1 MSLKKSNHVLSAIRN
16 HNIVFLIMS
25 MLVAFGIYSLTQMN
39 KDEFPQFTIRQGVVA
54 AIYPGAS
61 AQEVEEQVTKPL
73 ERFLFTYSEINQKQT
88 HSVTEN
94 GIVYV
99 FVELRVEV
107 TNKDEVWSKI
117 RHGLQLFKKTSLPAG
132 VLEVVVVDDFGNTS
146 SMLLAVESQQ
156 RTPRELENYAETVCD
171 RLRSISSMGNLK
183 IVGQQREEIA
193 VLVDPEK
200 LSTYGIDQRALL
212 VELSTQGFRTVSG
225 NVENEAGEAMIH
237 LSAPYQSEYEIGEQ
251 IVYTDP
257 TGAVVRL
264 RDIAKIERRY
274 REPDKYIKFNG
285 EHCVR
290 ISMEMAPSNNIV
302 AFGRQVEKAI
312 QESQAL
318 IPPDVQMHKI
328 TNQPYV
334 VSSSVLSFL
343 RDLLISILVV
353 IAVMMLLFPLRT
365 ALIAGSSVPVCT
377 AITVGL
383 MYVCG
388 IELNTVTLAALIVVL
403 GMIVDDSVIVVDGYV
418 DMLQRGHSRLYSAVE
433 STSQLFVAMSLAT
446 LAISGMFFPMTR
458 IITGPLGEFVQ
469 LFPWTLLFALGC
481 SIFYAAWVI
490 PYLSTRFIKYNKK
503 GFAGN
508 RFEAAQNR
516 FFVFLQESYD
526 KLLTICFKHPAIT
539 ISTVVSV
546 VLLGVFLLSRLNI
559 QMLPKADRNC
569 FAVEIHLTHGSTLEH
584 TAVVADSM
592 EHILRSDPRV
602 TSVTSFIGTSSPRFH
617 ATYAPQ
623 MPRKNYAQFIVNT
636 ASEKATIQLL
646 KEYGPKYENAFDNAY
661 IRFKQMDYQAADN
674 PVEVYLSGNDLDEL
688 KRWADTLKDYMHTL
702 PEMTW
707 IHSNMDETSQ
717 NIGIVLDMDEATRL
731 GVTQSV
737 LSLYLSSALGGQ
749 QLTTLWDGDYSVPVM
764 LYSQKGKHDLS
775 YQEIEDLLVPTAI
788 PDMWVPLRQ
797 VATVIPE
804 WSEAAI
810 NRRNSI
816 RTVTV
821 GADLNFGV
829 SQPEVMKKID
839 HFVKTEIEPQLP
851 KDVKVEY
858 GGLTRLNNGVIPEI
872 VLSIL
877 AAVLVLFVFLLYHFA
892 KIDIVLLTLGASLIC
907 IFGACL
913 GLSIFGLDFSITA
926 TLGLVSLIGIIVR
939 NAIIMFEYAEFLRR
953 EKHLTAKKAAFE
965 AGRRRMRPIFLTSV
979 TTALGVAPMII
990 AHTALWMPMGV
1001 VICFGTI
1008 FSLPLVV
1015 TFLPIMY
1022 WQVFKHGDKKQLT
1035 MNN

>member
-1 MSLKKSNHVLSAIRN
+1 MKKSNHVLAAIKN
-16 HNIVFLIMS
+16 HRIVFLVMIS
-25 MLVAFGIYSLTQMN
+25 LALFGIYSLPRMN

-61 AQEVEEQVTKPL
+61 AKEVEEQVTKPL
-73 ERFLFTYSEINQKQT
+73 ERFLFTYSEINQQQT

-99 FVELRVEV
+99 FVDLRVEV

-156 RTPRELENYAETVCD
+156 RTPRELESYAEIICD
-171 RLRSISSMGNLK
+171 RLRGIESMGNIK
-183 IVGQQREEIA
+183 MVGLQHEEIA

-200 LSTYGIDQRALL
+200 LSAYGIDQRALL
-212 VELSTQGFRTVSG
+212 LELSTQGFRTVSG
-225 NVENEAGEAMIH
+225 SVENEGGEAMIH
-237 LSAPYQSEYEIGEQ
+237 LSAPYQSEYELGEQ
-251 IVYTDP
+251 IVYSDP
-257 TGAVVRL
+257 MGAVVRL
-264 RDIAKIERRY
+264 RDIARIERRY
-274 REPDKYIKFNG
+274 SEASNYVKFNG
-285 EHCVR
+285 DHSVI
-290 ISMEMAPSNNIV
+290 ISMEMAPRNNIV
-302 AFGRQVEKAI
+302 AFGKEVETAI
-312 QESQAL
+312 QSAKKVL
-318 IPPDVQMHKI
+318 PPDVQMHKI

-334 VSSSVLSFL
+334 VDNSVKSFL
-343 RDLLISILVV
+343 RDLVISILVV

-365 ALIAGSSVPVCT
+365 ALIAGSSVPICT
-377 AITVGL
+377 AITIGL

-418 DMLQRGHSRLYSAVE
+418 DTLHQGHSSLYSAVV

-490 PYLSTRFIKYNKK
+490 PYLSTQFIKNNRKISKNK
-503 GFAGN
+503 
-508 RFEAAQNR
+508 FEALQNK
-516 FFVFLQESYD
+516 FFVALQDGYD
-526 KLLTICFKHPAIT
+526 KLLSLCFKHPWKTIGLTVFAI
-539 ISTVVSV
+539 
-546 VLLGVFLLSRLNI
+546 LFGVFLLTQLNI
-559 QMLPKADRNC
+559 QMLPKADRNT
-569 FAVEIHLTHGSTLEH
+569 FAVEIHLTQGSTLKQTE
-584 TAVVADSM
+584 AVADSI
-592 EHILRSDPRV
+592 EQVLRADSRV

-623 MPRKNYAQFIVNT
+623 MAHKNYAQFIVNT
-636 ASEKATIQLL
+636 KDEKATIQLL
-646 KEYGPKYENAFDNAY
+646 REYGPKYEYAFPNAY
-661 IRFKQMDYQAADN
+661 VRFKQMDYQAADN
-674 PVEVYLSGNDLDEL
+674 PIEIYFSGDDFDEL
-688 KRWADTLKDYMHTL
+688 KIWSDSLKNFLHTL
-702 PEMTW
+702 PELTW
-707 IHSNMDETSQ
+707 VHSNMDETSQ
-717 NIGIVLDMDEATRL
+717 NVGIVLDREESTRL
-731 GVTQSV
+731 GVSQSA
-737 LSLYLSSALGGQ
+737 LSLYLSSSLGGQ
-749 QLTTLWDGDYSVPVM
+749 QLTTIWEDDYKVPVM

-775 YQEIEDLLVPTAI
+775 YQDVENMLVPTAL
-788 PDMWVPLRQ
+788 PDVWVPLRQ
-797 VATVIPE
+797 VAQVQPE
-804 WSEAAI
+804 WSESVI

-821 GADLNFGV
+821 GADLKFDY

-839 HFVKTEIEPQLP
+839 QYLKE
-851 KDVKVEY
+851 KVEPNLSKNITVSY
-858 GGLTRLNNGVIPEI
+858 GGLTKLNNSVIPQI
-872 VLSIL
+872 VMSIL
-877 AAVLVLFVFLLYHFA
+877 AAILVLFVFLLYHFA
-892 KIDIVLLTLGASLIC
+892 KIDIVVLTLGASMIC

-913 GLSIFGLDFSITA
+913 GLSVFGLDFSITA
-926 TLGLVSLIGIIVR
+926 TLGVVSLIGIIVR
-939 NAIIMFEYAEFLRR
+939 NAIIMFEYAEHLRK
-953 EKHLTAKKAAFE
+953 EKHLPAKEAAFE
-965 AGRRRMRPIFLTSV
+965 AGKRRMRPIFLTSV

-1015 TFLPIMY
+1015 TALPVTY
-1022 WQVFKHGDKKQLT
+1022 WRVFK
-1035 MNN
+1035 